1 MKINWFPGH
10 MKKTMAEIREKLKN
24 IDVVLYVLDSRAP
37 ISSINPSLSRLAQ
50 DKPILY
56 IFNKMDMADEQR
68 VKELAKNYKSQKS
81 DFIFLNSTAGSS
93 AKVIK
98 QKLAVLTRAKIEK
111 AKSKGVRAVIRCMV
125 VGVPNSGKSTLVN
138 NLCGKAK
145 AVTGNRAG
153 VTKQTQWVSIGDNFE
168 VCDTPGTLY
177 PNLENQGIAKKLFFI
192 GSVKDEVVADNIELA
207 LQLIDMLKIK
217 YDENLSNRYGE
228 DLSLE
233 GIAKTRGFIISGGE
247 LDIDRS
253 ANAVIDDFRK
263 GRLGKITLD

>member
-50 DKPILY
+50 EKPILY
-56 IFNKMDMADEQR
+56 IFNKSDMADGSR
-68 VKELAKNYKSQKS
+68 VQELAKKYKNEKC
-81 DFIFLNSTAGSS
+81 DYLILNSTAASS
-93 AKVIK
+93 EKIIK
-98 QKLAVLTRAKIEK
+98 QKVQSLSKAKIEK
-111 AKSKGVRAVIRCMV
+111 AKSKGLKAVIRCIV

-138 NLCGKAK
+138 NLCKKAK
-145 AVTGNRAG
+145 AITGNRAG
-153 VTKQTQWVSIGDNFE
+153 VTKQTQWVSIGDNIE
-168 VCDTPGTLY
+168 ICDTPGTLY
-177 PNLENQGIAKKLFFI
+177 PNLEDQDIAKKLFFI
-192 GSVKDEVVADNIELA
+192 GSVKDEVIADNIELA
-207 LQLIDMLKIK
+207 LELIKMLNEK
-217 YDENLSNRYGE
+217 YPQFLSNRYGD

-233 GIAKTRGFIISGGE
+233 GIAKSRSFIISGGQ
-247 LDIDRS
+247 LDIDRA